1 MSEDAAAETTEAPV
15 SEAPVTDA
23 PVSEAPA
30 EAPAPTMDWADMRTS
45 IAGGDESLGK
55 MLSRY
60 GSAEAMG
67 KAFAAQRQ
75 KLSERQEPTIP
86 TLGDD
91 PTPEQVA
98 EYRTAMGIPENV
110 DDYAVNFAEG
120 FEVGEADG
128 AALESFKAF
137 MHERNIPP
145 SQAGAAVEWYAGLVE
160 TQRQEANANA
170 DRVSEESHNALKT
183 EWGRDRDGNI
193 NAIRA
198 YLDDNLGAQKAES
211 LRSMRME
218 DGSMLMDNAD
228 VLRLLVTPARD
239 YIGGDGLISGDLQTA
254 AKSVSEEITGLMQLR
269 LNDPAKYKSDE
280 VQSRLSQLYEKK
292 DRITR

>member
-1 MSEDAAAETTEAPV
+1 MSEDAAAEAAPI
-15 SEAPVTDA
+15 EPAGTPVADA

-98 EYRTAMGIPENV
+98 EFRTAMGIPENV

-120 FEVGEADG
+120 FEAGEADG

-170 DRVSEESHNALKT
+170 DRVAEESNDALKA
-183 EWGRDRDGNI
+183 EWGREFDGTV
-193 NAIRA
+193 NAIKS
-198 YLDDNLGAQKAES
+198 YLNDNLGAQEAEG

-218 DGSMLMDNAD
+218 DGSMLMDNPN
-228 VLRLLVTPARD
+228 VLRLLATPARD

-280 VQSRLSQLYEKK
+280 VQSRLAELYQKK
-292 DRITR
+292 ERITR